1 MQEDTAL
8 NPFLGLK
15 FCVVTKFYRAVIDHV
30 YLFMNLRNL
39 LYVILNIEGCTV
51 KDINVSSGT
60 GRVKMQLKNS
70 LADYYM
76 ELDAGVGGII
86 YNGKEINGNYVQ
98 NGKNGRCIIDSGVGK
113 VELTDPQKER

>member
-1 MQEDTAL
+1 
-8 NPFLGLK
+8 
-15 FCVVTKFYRAVIDHV
+15 
-30 YLFMNLRNL
+30 MNLRNL

-60 GRVKMQLKNS
+60 GVVKMQLKNS

-86 YNGKEINGNYVQ
+86 YNSKEINGNYVQ
-98 NGKNGRCIIDSGVGK
+98 NGNGGRCIIESGVGS

>member
-1 MQEDTAL
+1 
-8 NPFLGLK
+8 
-15 FCVVTKFYRAVIDHV
+15 
-30 YLFMNLRNL
+30 MNLRNL
-39 LYVILNIEGCTV
+39 LYVILSIEGCTV

-86 YNGKEINGNYVQ
+86 YNVKEIYVTTYRT
-98 NGKNGRCIIDSGVGK
+98 GKTDDASLIAEWGK
-113 VELTDPQKER
+113 LS

>member
-1 MQEDTAL
+1 
-8 NPFLGLK
+8 
-15 FCVVTKFYRAVIDHV
+15 
-30 YLFMNLRNL
+30 MNLRNL

-60 GRVKMQLKNS
+60 GVVKMQLENS

-86 YNGKEINGNYVQ
+86 YNGKEINGSYVQ
-98 NGKNGRCIIDSGVGK
+98 NGKNGRCIIESGVGS
-113 VELTDPQKER
+113 VELTDPQKKGE